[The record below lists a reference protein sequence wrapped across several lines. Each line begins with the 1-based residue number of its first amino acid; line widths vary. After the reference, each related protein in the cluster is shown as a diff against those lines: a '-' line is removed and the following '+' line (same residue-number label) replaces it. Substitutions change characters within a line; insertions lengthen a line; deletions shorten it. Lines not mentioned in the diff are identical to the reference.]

1 MPFPLPQYV
10 EALTIP
16 GNDDYYVV
24 LMDHG
29 ETEQIGKV
37 KATHLELL

>member
-1 MPFPLPQYV
+1 MHFPLLQYV

-24 LMDHG
+24 IVDSG
-29 ETEQIGKV
+29 EMEQIGKV